1 MDSGSD
7 IVSESTAWTQAVIL
21 LVRVQHGFRQ

>member
-7 IVSESTAWTQAVIL
+7 IVSESNAWTQGVIL
-21 LVRVQHGFRQ
+21 LVRVQHGLRQ

>member
-7 IVSESTAWTQAVIL
+7 IVSESTAWTQVVIL
-21 LVRVQHGFRQ
+21 LVRVQHGLRQ

>member
-21 LVRVQHGFRQ
+21 LVRVLHGLR

>member
-7 IVSESTAWTQAVIL
+7 IVSESTAWIQAVTL
-21 LVRVQHGFRQ
+21 LVRVLHGLR

>member
-7 IVSESTAWTQAVIL
+7 IVSESTAWTQVVIL
-21 LVRVQHGFRQ
+21 LVRVLHGLR